1 MKKKILML
9 LMMVLYVVVVAGG
22 CGGNSTGEQE
32 NVLYVDLHCL
42 MPTSSTVSTETTIA
56 VNASRTIAAEFERQ
70 TGIKIRWALDRYTKE
85 DAAGA
90 AEWYA
95 TAIRKGD
102 VPAIGYTFGS
112 KLQDRGYYLDLTEYL
127 EQPNEFVEGNERWR
141 DQFPDYLFES
151 PDVIDANGRIVS
163 IPITL

>member
-1 MKKKILML
+1 MKKSCLFLATML
-9 LMMVLYVVVVAGG
+9 LFVTVLFGA
-22 CGGNSTGEQE
+22 CGKQKVGEQE

-42 MPTSSTVSTETTIA
+42 MPTSNTVSTDTTIA
-56 VNASRTIAAEFERQ
+56 VNASRTIAAEFKKQ
-70 TGIKIRWALDRYTKE
+70 TGIEIRWALDRYTKP

-95 TAIRKGD
+95 MAIRKGD

-127 EQPNEFVEGNERWR
+127 EQPNEYVEGNVT
-141 DQFPDYLFES
+141 QC
-151 PDVIDANGRIVS
+151 
-163 IPITL
+163 